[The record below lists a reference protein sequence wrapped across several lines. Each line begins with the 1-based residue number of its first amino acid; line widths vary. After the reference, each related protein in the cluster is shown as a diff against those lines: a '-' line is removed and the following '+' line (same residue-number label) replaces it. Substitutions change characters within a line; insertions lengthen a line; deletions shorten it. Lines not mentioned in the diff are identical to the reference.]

1 MAKHMTVMATWL
13 VSVLEQLVAQGIDRH
28 ELTDGLWRMDTAQGI
43 PTRQLELTMVRR
55 LWHRAAALSGDPL
68 LGLKVGAT
76 LPFQA
81 MNIIAI
87 LVMHSANLREAIGHT
102 VRCQQ
107 LVSNSGQLTARTQ
120 RGGMLLQYAVTP
132 CPVAMHH
139 TQIESLFAGWLN
151 LVRHC
156 SALPRLHPHTVA
168 LTSPHA
174 ALEGAY
180 AAHFGCPVACGAH
193 RAALD
198 FDDDTLDAPFHGAD
212 PSLLALAR
220 DHAGAMLRAQN
231 QADSLTASIRA
242 SIAARGFTSV
252 SCDVV
257 ALELGVSI
265 RTLQRRLTDSKTSF
279 RRLLEETRMDE
290 AMRLLCSTKQPLSA
304 LSDQLGYSEPSAFA
318 HAVKAYWGETPREL
332 RNGSALVA

>member
-13 VSVLEQLVAQGIDRH
+13 VSVLEQLVAQGMDRDQ
-28 ELTDGLWRMDTAQGI
+28 LTDGLWRAEAAQAI

-68 LGLKVGAT
+68 LGLKVGAA
-76 LPFQA
+76 LPLQA

-87 LVMHSANLREAIGHT
+87 LVMHSANLREAIAHT

-107 LVSNSGQLTARTQ
+107 LVSNSGQLSASAR
-120 RGGMLLQYAVTP
+120 RGGLLLRYAVTP

-156 SALPRLHPHTVA
+156 SALPRLHPHSMA
-168 LTSPHA
+168 LTSPHT
-174 ALEGAY
+174 ALKGAY
-180 AAHFGCPVACGAH
+180 AEHFGCPVACS
-193 RAALD
+193 AASAMLD
-198 FDDDTLDAPFHGAD
+198 FDDETLDTPFHGAD

-231 QADSLTASIRA
+231 QAESLTASIRA
-242 SIAARGFTSV
+242 SVAACGFTGV

-257 ALELGVSI
+257 ALQLGIST

-279 RRLLEETRMDE
+279 RRLVEDTRMDE
-290 AMRLLCSTKQPLSA
+290 AIRLLCGTKLPLSA

-318 HAVKAYWGETPREL
+318 HAVKAYWGATPREL
-332 RNGSALVA
+332 RNGSLPIG